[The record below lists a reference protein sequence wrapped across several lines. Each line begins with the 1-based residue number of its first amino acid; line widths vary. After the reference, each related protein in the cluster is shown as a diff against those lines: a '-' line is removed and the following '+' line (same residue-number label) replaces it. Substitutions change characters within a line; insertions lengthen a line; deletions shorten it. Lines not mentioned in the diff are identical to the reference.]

1 MRVYAHQGDTLDAL
15 CWRYL
20 GRTAGLVEKAF
31 ELNPGLCEHG
41 PVLPHG
47 TSVDLP
53 EITATP
59 AAATRAL
66 VQLWD

>member
-1 MRVYAHQGDTLDAL
+1 MRVYARQSDTLDAL
-15 CWRYL
+15 CWRHL
-20 GRTAGLVEKAF
+20 GRTAGLVERAM

-47 TSVDLP
+47 TAVDLP
-53 EITATP
+53 EITTTAT
-59 AAATRAL
+59 AVTRPL